1 MFGHGSG
8 CGKNPCNMDHGFL
21 CGSCEEKTIME
32 VRVADK
38 IFQEFPLFRRGLVVA
53 SGIQNRGGSSEL
65 EKLLQEAV
73 ESACRQAIDLKA
85 DPRILAWS
93 EAHRRFGSNPNKF
106 PPAHFALIKRVQ
118 KPGVRL
124 PFINKV
130 VSIMNINSIVG
141 VIPVGGDDG
150 ERAGQCLEL
159 RYASGQ
165 ETFVPLDSPETRE
178 HPTPGE
184 IIYAAADSG
193 RVMCR
198 RWNWRNGYETRITEE
213 TRVMVMNI
221 DGLGEES
228 ESRAA
233 VTRDRVA
240 AMLQNY
246 CGARTVT
253 AMLSPAQPS
262 FRFDV

>member
-1 MFGHGSG
+1 M
-8 CGKNPCNMDHGFL
+8 
-21 CGSCEEKTIME
+21 ME
-32 VRVADK
+32 VKVEER
-38 IFQEFPLFRRGLVVA
+38 IFQEFPLFRRGIVVA
-53 SGIQNRGGSSEL
+53 SGIQNQGLSKEL
-65 EKLLQEAV
+65 ETLLNEAV
-73 ESACRQAIDLKA
+73 ESVGRQPIDVKA
-85 DPRILAWS
+85 DPRIVVWS

-106 PPAHFALIKRVQ
+106 PPAHFSLMKRVQ
-118 KPGVRL
+118 KPGIRL

-130 VSIMNINSIVG
+130 VTIMNYNSIAD
-141 VIPVGGDDG
+141 VIPVGGDDLDH
-150 ERAGQCLEL
+150 AGPCLEL

-165 ETFVPLDSPETRE
+165 ETFVPLDSPDTSE

-184 IIYAAADSG
+184 VVYVVADSG

-213 TRVMVMNI
+213 TRAMVMNI

-233 VTRDRVA
+233 ITRDRVA
-240 AMLQNY
+240 AMLDKF

-253 AMLSPAQPS
+253 AILSPAHNCFQ
-262 FRFDV
+262 FDV

>member
-1 MFGHGSG
+1 M
-8 CGKNPCNMDHGFL
+8 
-21 CGSCEEKTIME
+21 ME
-32 VRVADK
+32 VKVEER
-38 IFQEFPLFRRGLVVA
+38 IFQEFPLFRRGIVVA
-53 SGIQNRGGSSEL
+53 SGIQNQGVSKEL
-65 EKLLQEAV
+65 ETLLIEAV
-73 ESACRQAIDLKA
+73 ESAGRQPIDVKA
-85 DPRILAWS
+85 DPRIVVWS

-106 PPAHFALIKRVQ
+106 PPAHFSLMKRVQ
-118 KPGVRL
+118 KPGIHL

-130 VSIMNINSIVG
+130 VTIMNYNSIAD
-141 VIPVGGDDG
+141 VIPVGGDDLDH
-150 ERAGQCLEL
+150 AGPCLEL

-165 ETFVPLDSPETRE
+165 ETFVPLDSPDTSE

-184 IIYAAADSG
+184 VIYAVVDSG

-213 TRVMVMNI
+213 TRAMVMNI

-233 VTRDRVA
+233 ITRDRVA
-240 AMLQNY
+240 AMLDKF

-253 AMLSPAQPS
+253 AMLSPAHNCFQ
-262 FRFDV
+262 FDV

>member
-1 MFGHGSG
+1 
-8 CGKNPCNMDHGFL
+8 
-21 CGSCEEKTIME
+21 ME
-32 VRVADK
+32 VRVEEN
-38 IFQEFPLFRRGLVVA
+38 IFKDFPLFRRGIVVA
-53 SGIQNRGGSSEL
+53 SGIQNKGGSQEL

-73 ESACRQAIDLKA
+73 ESACSQAIDVKT
-85 DPRILAWS
+85 DPRIAVWS

-118 KPGVRL
+118 KPGVHL

-130 VSIMNINSIVG
+130 VSIMNVNSIGG
-141 VIPVGGDDG
+141 VIPVGGDDV
-150 ERAGQCLEL
+150 ERAGQRLEL

-165 ETFVPLDSPETRE
+165 ETFVPLDSPETTE

-184 IIYAAADSG
+184 IIYVVADSE

-198 RWNWRNGYETRITEE
+198 RWNWRNGYDTRITEE
-213 TRVMVMNI
+213 TQVMVMNI

-233 VTRDRVA
+233 GTRDRVA
-240 AMLQNY
+240 AMLEKY
-246 CGARTVT
+246 CSARTLT
-253 AMLSPAQPS
+253 SMLTPAQPV
-262 FRFDV
+262 FHFEV

>member
-1 MFGHGSG
+1 
-8 CGKNPCNMDHGFL
+8 
-21 CGSCEEKTIME
+21 ME
-32 VRVADK
+32 VSVEKRV
-38 IFQEFPLFRRGLVVA
+38 FQDFPLFRRGIVVA
-53 SGIQNRGGSSEL
+53 SGVQNKSGSQEL

-73 ESACRQAIDLKA
+73 ESACRRAIDVKA
-85 DPRILAWS
+85 DPRIAVWS

-130 VSIMNINSIVG
+130 VSLMNINSIG
-141 VIPVGGDDG
+141 DVIPVGGDDV
-150 ERAGQCLEL
+150 ERAGQRLEL
-159 RYASGQ
+159 RYASGR
-165 ETFVPLDSPETRE
+165 ETFVPLDSPEMTE
-178 HPTPGE
+178 HPSPGE
-184 IIYAAADSG
+184 IIYVVADSE

-198 RWNWRNGYETRITEE
+198 RWNWRNGYDTRITEE
-213 TRVMVMNI
+213 TKVMVMNI

-233 VTRDRVA
+233 GTRDRVA
-240 AMLQNY
+240 AMLEKY